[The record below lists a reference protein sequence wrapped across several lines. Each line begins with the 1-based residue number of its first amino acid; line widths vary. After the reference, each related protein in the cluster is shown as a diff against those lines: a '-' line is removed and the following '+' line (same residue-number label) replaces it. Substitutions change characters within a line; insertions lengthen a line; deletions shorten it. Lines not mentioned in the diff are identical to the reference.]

1 MHLQDRTHPKK
12 GKIYINFKHTDMEW
26 MKLYGQAKWKS
37 TTLIPSIVLLLFMF
51 SGITGYSQVS
61 RLNRSERDSLRAI
74 PYPYK
79 LPIYG
84 QRVRNKGIDF
94 PLPLGFMV
102 NYIHQQTEVYIE
114 NPKIALGGSDL
125 VSVDFL
131 EFEPVVNHTN
141 LVNFRAD
148 AWIFPFLNVY
158 GIYATS
164 KTDSYV
170 SMRFPISF
178 DIQRN
183 PTADT
188 FGFGGVMG
196 YGIGD
201 YFVVANLNYSW
212 SNVDVLDDLVEG
224 RVISARLVKNFEL
237 NGDNQNINVSVGFQ
251 NQKVTRDSSG
261 ELSIGEIFEFF
272 DQENLDN
279 LKDQIASSAQ
289 NWYDEL
295 SLPQKVVV
303 DQLVDILEDKV
314 NGVDVD
320 DIPLRYNFDKVPL
333 GNWSFQLGVQ
343 YNHNKHWW
351 FRVEAGIGKGR
362 KQLMTSVNYRFGL

>member
-1 MHLQDRTHPKK
+1 LC
-12 GKIYINFKHTDMEW
+12 
-26 MKLYGQAKWKS
+26 KS
-37 TTLIPSIVLLLFMF
+37 LFPVIAFLMFIF
-51 SGITGYSQVS
+51 SGTTAFAQVS
-61 RLNRSERDSLRAI
+61 RLNKSERDSLRAI

-84 QRVRNKGIDF
+84 QRVRDKGIDF

-102 NYIHQQTEVYIE
+102 NYIHQKTEVNIE
-114 NPKIALGGSDL
+114 KPRIALGGSDL

-131 EFEPVVNHTN
+131 EFEPVVNYTN
-141 LVNFRAD
+141 VVNFRAD
-148 AWIFPFLNVY
+148 AWVFPFLNVY
-158 GIYATS
+158 GIYARS
-164 KTDSYV
+164 KTNSYV

-178 DIQRN
+178 DIERN

-212 SNVDVLDDLVEG
+212 SDVDVLDNLVEG
-224 RVISARLVKNFEL
+224 RLISARLVKSFEL
-237 NGDNQNINVSVGFQ
+237 SRKNQNINVSIGFQ
-251 NQKVTRDSSG
+251 NQKITRDSSG

-314 NGVDVD
+314 NGVDVN

-351 FRVEAGIGKGR
+351 FRVEAGIGRGR
-362 KQLMTSVNYRFGL
+362 KQLMTSVNYRFAL